1 MPDWEAEGLL
11 DRVDDE
17 RDRAARRELLDRLHD
32 DGVPMD
38 ELRRAAAED
47 RLVLL
52 PVERALGSGG
62 PQYTLAEVAER
73 AGVDRDL
80 ALRNLKASGVPTPA
94 EDDAVFDD
102 ADIEGLKRVKALL
115 DAGLEPDRTFELIR
129 VTTASM
135 ARIADATRLTIGES
149 LIEPGDTELDLAQR
163 YAAAAE
169 ALVPLTAPAFEY
181 AFNYQLREA
190 LRNDA
195 IDLAARS
202 TGRLTGGSEVAVC
215 FADLVGFTRLGEEVP
230 PEELGGVVGRL
241 GDLASDV
248 ARRPVQLIKL
258 IGDAAMLVSPEPAP
272 LVDAALRLVEASEAE
287 GEQFPRL
294 RAGLALGAA
303 LNRGGDWYG
312 HPVNLASR
320 ITGVARAGSV
330 LVAEEVHDAVG
341 EDGYRWSAAGRRR
354 LKGVRGE
361 TRLFRVRPAE

>member
-1 MPDWEAEGLL
+1 M
-11 DRVDDE
+11 
-17 RDRAARRELLDRLHD
+17 
-32 DGVPMD
+32 
-38 ELRRAAAED
+38 
-47 RLVLL
+47 
-52 PVERALGSGG
+52 
-62 PQYTLAEVAER
+62 
-73 AGVDRDL
+73 
-80 ALRNLKASGVPTPA
+80 
-94 EDDAVFDD
+94 
-102 ADIEGLKRVKALL
+102 
-115 DAGLEPDRTFELIR
+115 
-129 VTTASM
+129 
-135 ARIADATRLTIGES
+135 
-149 LIEPGDTELDLAQR
+149 
-163 YAAAAE
+163 
-169 ALVPLTAPAFEY
+169 
-181 AFNYQLREA
+181 
-190 LRNDA
+190 
-195 IDLAARS
+195 
-202 TGRLTGGSEVAVC
+202 AVC